1 MVTAVYS
8 SSLREIENR
17 IEADHPVPA
26 PASAG
31 EESDEDQQFRTIFQE
46 IAGDDMEIAA
56 NELRNV
62 LNRVTTKR
70 ESGSDK
76 SLTTEGF
83 SLESCRSMI
92 ALMDMDGTGRLNLQE
107 FRHLWNKIKQW
118 QGIFKHYNA
127 DQSGSI
133 NSYEMRNA
141 VNDAGFRLNNQLYD
155 IITMRYA
162 NENMNIDFDS
172 FVSCLVRL
180 EAMFRAFQAFDQN
193 GDGTIR
199 LSVLEWLQLTMYA

>member
-1 MVTAVYS
+1 MVTAVCS
-8 SSLREIENR
+8 CSLREIENR

-31 EESDEDQQFRTIFQE
+31 EESEEDQQFRTIFQE
-46 IAGDDMEIAA
+46 IAGDDMEITA

-62 LNRVTTKR
+62 LNRVITQHK
-70 ESGSDK
+70 D
-76 SLTTEGF
+76 LNTEGF

-127 DQSGSI
+127 DQTGSI

-141 VNDAGFRLNNQLYD
+141 VNDA
-155 IITMRYA
+155 
-162 NENMNIDFDS
+162 
-172 FVSCLVRL
+172 
-180 EAMFRAFQAFDQN
+180 
-193 GDGTIR
+193 
-199 LSVLEWLQLTMYA
+199 